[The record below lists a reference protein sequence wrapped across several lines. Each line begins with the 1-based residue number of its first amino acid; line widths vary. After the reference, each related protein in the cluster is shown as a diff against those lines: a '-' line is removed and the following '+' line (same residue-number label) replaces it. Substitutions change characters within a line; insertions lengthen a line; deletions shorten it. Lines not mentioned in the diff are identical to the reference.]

1 MRDSGASGLECLD
14 PAPVGN
20 VDLKNAFERIGKSM
34 FIKGNIDSVYSLLYG
49 DDAKAEADVLEIIET
64 GRRGDGFILSTA
76 CSIAPMVTAKRIEL
90 LSRLVGKYGIYR
102 P

>member
-64 GRRGDGFILSTA
+64 GRRGDGFILSAA